1 MSDPIDD
8 YCAAIR
14 RELPGTPG
22 ANDVLAELEDH
33 LREAAELRIQDG
45 AAPEDAAQQA
55 VDRFGSVP
63 LVGRR
68 LRAEHGPTLPDDPA
82 PARRWPFTVAEI
94 LLLLAAGA
102 AVAAIHVHWL
112 PCGGDAITASSISD
126 ACLTRMD
133 TSWAFPFAPEAGE
146 RTPLADGL
154 RLTTFL
160 LLATAWTLFVLAQ
173 RLRPLIRVWTAL
185 PVIALLVM
193 ALDTALLI
201 ADPAAD
207 PHWWGETALYAM
219 DLLTVTAL
227 VAVTAALLRGPSGG
241 ARCSGLPATMTYS
254 IFRWRTSLLLLGVT
268 SASFFRALLEFWIMI
283 GLSDLN
289 WDTPPGT
296 GYLGAGF
303 IALTALSSLVLG
315 LLAPRPTA
323 ETASGVV
330 ALTPLRL
337 AGNGKR
343 ATGSESR

>member
-8 YCAAIR
+8 YCAAMR

-33 LREAAELRIQDG
+33 LREAAELRVQDG
-45 AAPEDAAQQA
+45 AAPEDAARQA

-102 AVAAIHVHWL
+102 AGAAIHVHWL
-112 PCGGDAITASSISD
+112 PCGGDAITSH
-126 ACLTRMD
+126 ACMTRMD

-154 RLTTFL
+154 RLTGLL
-160 LLATAWTLFVLAQ
+160 LLATAWTLFLLAQ
-173 RLRPLIRVWTAL
+173 PLRPLARAWAAL
-185 PVIALLVM
+185 PVVALLTM
-193 ALDTALLI
+193 TLDTVLLI

-219 DLLTVTAL
+219 DLLAIPAL
-227 VAVTAALLRGPSGG
+227 VAVTVALLRAPSGR
-241 ARCSGLPATMTYS
+241 AEHSGPPAAMTYS
-254 IFRWRTSLLLLGVT
+254 TFRWRTSLLLLGVT